1 MDFRELAVPGSLLI
15 EPQPLADNRGSFF
28 EALKQSAFIE
38 AAGRPFPVAQVN
50 YSVSRRG
57 VVRGVHGVAIPPGQ
71 AKIVSCVRG
80 ALLDVVVD
88 LRVGSPTFGRYD
100 TNLLDALSGRSLY
113 VAEGLGH
120 GFLALAD
127 DTCISYF
134 CSTEYVPGTQV
145 DLNPF
150 DPELALPWRMPDGSP
165 TTASEKD
172 LRAPT
177 LREAAAAGS
186 LPTYEECLTY
196 YARAAAPAA
205 V

>member
-1 MDFRELAVPGSLLI
+1 MDFRELPVPGSVLF
-15 EPQPLADNRGSFF
+15 EPRQLPDNRGCFF
-28 EALKQSAFIE
+28 ESFKQGTFTE
-38 AAGRPFPVAQVN
+38 ATGRPFRVAQVN

-57 VVRGVHGVAIPPGQ
+57 VVRGLHGVAIPPGQ

-88 LRVGSPTFGRYD
+88 LRVGSPTFGRFD
-100 TNLLDALSGRSLY
+100 TNVLDAASGRSVF

-120 GFLALAD
+120 GFLALTD

-150 DPELALPWRMPDGSP
+150 DPELALPWRMPDGSK
-165 TTASEKD
+165 TITSEKD
-172 LRAPT
+172 LRAPS
-177 LREAAAAGS
+177 LREAADAGL
-186 LPTYEECLTY
+186 LPTYEECLAY
-196 YARAAAPAA
+196 YAGER